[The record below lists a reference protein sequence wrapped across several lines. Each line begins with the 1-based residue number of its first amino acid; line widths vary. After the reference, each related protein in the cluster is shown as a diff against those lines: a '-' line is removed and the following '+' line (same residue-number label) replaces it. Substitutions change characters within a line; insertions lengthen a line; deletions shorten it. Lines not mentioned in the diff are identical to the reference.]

1 MMGAM
6 EQTAVEIAAGPKADR
21 LATIGDL
28 AREFGLSLRALRF
41 YEDRGLIAPLRQ
53 GVTRLYRP
61 EDRRRLQLIVTG
73 KKLGF
78 TLTQIRRMLAS
89 GAALEDPRTHAPSIE
104 QALSADEIAAQ
115 LARLERQRDSLE
127 EAIRQLREAH
137 GAMQAA
143 L

>member
-1 MMGAM
+1 MGAM
-6 EQTAVEIAAGPKADR
+6 EQSAVHIGADSRPER
-21 LATIGDL
+21 LTTIGDL
-28 AREFGLSLRALRF
+28 AREYGVSLRALRF

-89 GAALEDPRTHAPSIE
+89 STALEDPRTHAPSIE
-104 QALSADEIAAQ
+104 RALSPAEIAAQ
-115 LARLERQRDSLE
+115 LERLERQRDGLDD
-127 EAIRQLREAH
+127 AIRQLREAH
-137 GAMQAA
+137 GEMLAA